1 MITRLML
8 VICIYVYVSAK
19 TTESPFDIIGGPI
32 FLTEPPSSLDFA
44 NTKGASVQCTAH
56 GRPAPTLDW
65 VKDDDSP
72 VEDVPGIL
80 QVLPNNTLYFHPFQ
94 RSAFQT
100 KVHASSYRCIASNSG
115 GRISSRSMRV
125 KAGG

>member
-1 MITRLML
+1 MSMT
-8 VICIYVYVSAK
+8 VFSAK

-56 GRPAPTLDW
+56 GQPAPTLDW
-65 VKDDDSP
+65 VKDDDTP
-72 VEDVPGIL
+72 VEDVSQIL
-80 QVLPNNTLYFHPFQ
+80 KVLPNNTLHFYPFK
-94 RSAFQT
+94 RSDFQS
-100 KVHASSYRCIASNSG
+100 KVHAASYRCIASNSG

-125 KAGG
+125 KAGV